1 MFIRLPRR
9 SRGEGEVV
17 KSGKVRRGE
26 TQRPAPETS
35 ALPRIRVIRRAIIES
50 GGPNSA
56 DERPPLLGLTPTT
69 FVSIRVHSWLNF
81 YFRKRFM
88 PSRSMMARQ
97 MYSVSIPRI
106 PLILVAPWR
115 KAK

>member
-1 MFIRLPRR
+1 MSAAQPYASCSPNVAGGMPATTALQNSCLFMFIRLPRR

-50 GGPNSA
+50 AGPDSA
-56 DERPPLLGLTPTT
+56 D
-69 FVSIRVHSWLNF
+69 
-81 YFRKRFM
+81 
-88 PSRSMMARQ
+88 
-97 MYSVSIPRI
+97 
-106 PLILVAPWR
+106 
-115 KAK
+115 